1 MQLHLPWNTLLY
13 IFLHHCQYSYQ
24 YYNMSNSMCPTWNS
38 VIQIRTH
45 LYGLEPSK
53 KDTTMQRYP
62 RWDIPIWIALYQIA
76 AQSVARLRIKFY
88 YGWNTL
94 VFLVYNSMKAN
105 PDKFQFMILGP
116 SGAKCFILK
125 IKAIG
130 IRNTS
135 EVELLDLTIDHK
147 LEFDAHINKSCKTA
161 KFKLHTLRRIKKF

>member
-1 MQLHLPWNTLLY
+1 MQLHL
-13 IFLHHCQYSYQ
+13 HCQYSYQ
-24 YYNMSNSMCPTWNS
+24 YYNMSNTMCSTWNS

-45 LYGLEPSK
+45 LYGLEPSE

-76 AQSVARLRIKFY
+76 AQSVAWLRINFY
-88 YGWNTL
+88 SGWNTL

-116 SGAKCFILK
+116 SGGNCFILK
-125 IKAIG
+125 INAIG

-161 KFKLHTLRRIKKF
+161 RFKLHTLRRIKKV